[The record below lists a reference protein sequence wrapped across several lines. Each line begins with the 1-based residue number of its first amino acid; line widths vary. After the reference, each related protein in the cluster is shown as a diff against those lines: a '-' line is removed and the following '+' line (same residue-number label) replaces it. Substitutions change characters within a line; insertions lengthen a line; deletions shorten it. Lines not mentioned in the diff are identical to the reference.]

1 MRKKVLS
8 MPVGR
13 CSDRNNFI
21 LFSKKLSRDF
31 FKFTFDPAVKR
42 VKYLN
47 LTMSI
52 EQIIFF

>member
-1 MRKKVLS
+1 
-8 MPVGR
+8 MPAGS
-13 CSDRNNFI
+13 CSNRNNFI
-21 LFSKKLSRDF
+21 LFSKELSRDF

-47 LTMSI
+47 LTMSV